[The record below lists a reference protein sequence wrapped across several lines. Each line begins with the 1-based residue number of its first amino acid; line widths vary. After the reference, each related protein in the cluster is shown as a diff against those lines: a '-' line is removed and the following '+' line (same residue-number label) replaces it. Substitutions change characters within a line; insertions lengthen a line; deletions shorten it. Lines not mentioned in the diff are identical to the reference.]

1 PGLEQTVAEARAEQ
15 NERLQEFVPQPTQA
29 PVTEVKA
36 AIPAAAMK
44 TEAQPIFAA
53 ADPTAAYTPDGRRFL
68 LFTTKTCPN
77 CLIVKTWMDGQG
89 IKYETI
95 LAEENRELS
104 RKYGIMLAPSAV
116 IVAADGS
123 YEKYVGVSE
132 IKNFVEGVYAK
143 NA

>member
-1 PGLEQTVAEARAEQ
+1 
-15 NERLQEFVPQPTQA
+15 
-29 PVTEVKA
+29 
-36 AIPAAAMK
+36 
-44 TEAQPIFAA
+44 
-53 ADPTAAYTPDGRRFL
+53 
-68 LFTTKTCPN
+68 
-77 CLIVKTWMDGQG
+77 MDGQG

-116 IVAADGS
+116 IIAADGS